1 MHRTIRALGAA
12 AALLAPMTGA
22 AADAGATRTG
32 GATGAEAPVRT
43 VDERTRFQI
52 GSVTKTFTATL
63 LAQMVLDHEV
73 SLDDPI
79 QDDLPAG
86 VTAPSY
92 RGTPITLGS
101 IAEQRSGLPRLPPNL
116 VPRDASN
123 PYLGYTAADLYDALR
138 HQTLTR
144 APGSQYEYSN
154 FGYLLLGQ
162 LLANRAH
169 ATYAKL
175 VETRILQPLHMDDTV
190 VPATPA
196 GHAALVPGYAS
207 DGSPQPA
214 WDFGELGGVGAVESD
229 LHDMVIFANANLA
242 APAGPLGPA
251 MALAQQPRA
260 ATDANSPLRIGLAWM
275 TNPNTGITIHNGQT
289 GGYHAV
295 VTFDRTRRRAV
306 VVLANVAD
314 EAVDLLALHL
324 LVPNLVPAPAYP
336 PAQSEAS
343 PYAGVYRFSPAF
355 AITVFKRGGTLYAQA
370 TGQSALVLAP
380 LSGRTFAVQGVD
392 AQITFDADAHGVA
405 TGLTLHQNGL
415 DQHANKAP

>member
-1 MHRTIRALGAA
+1 
-12 AALLAPMTGA
+12 
-22 AADAGATRTG
+22 
-32 GATGAEAPVRT
+32 
-43 VDERTRFQI
+43 
-52 GSVTKTFTATL
+52 
-63 LAQMVLDHEV
+63 
-73 SLDDPI
+73 
-79 QDDLPAG
+79 
-86 VTAPSY
+86 
-92 RGTPITLGS
+92 
-101 IAEQRSGLPRLPPNL
+101 
-116 VPRDASN
+116 
-123 PYLGYTAADLYDALR
+123 
-138 HQTLTR
+138 
-144 APGSQYEYSN
+144 
-154 FGYLLLGQ
+154 
-162 LLANRAH
+162 LANRAH

-175 VETRILQPLHMDDTV
+175 VETRILRPLHMDDTV